1 MFKVRGVKH
10 YMQGDDVDG
19 DDLADDMKFD
29 SSLQGAVEHND
40 SAIINVQLD
49 GAAVD
54 IATAC

>member
-10 YMQGDDVDG
+10 YMQGDDV